1 MVCYSRDPIP
11 SRLSFYGK
19 SGNWEDEFGFCSC
32 GVFGLSIYSI
42 SLADPDMIESELV
55 SLFVTLPK
63 RCIVLLEDIDAA
75 GLERSGLGGLEG
87 DQNHA
92 AIHQV
97 SERKPNSHNGLSL
110 SGLLNAID
118 GVASQEGR
126 VLIMTTNVPE
136 ALDPALIR
144 PGRVDMRVHFEL
156 ANRSHIRE
164 LFLSMYADANTNTA
178 NSVTSVYEKSSLST
192 LAESFAVILPPNH
205 LSLAAIQC
213 HLLHYKHDPR
223 EAVLTAES
231 WSKTIPG
238 EHTSSHERP

>member
-1 MVCYSRDPIP
+1 
-11 SRLSFYGK
+11 
-19 SGNWEDEFGFCSC
+19 
-32 GVFGLSIYSI
+32 
-42 SLADPDMIESELV
+42 MIESELV

-97 SERKPNSHNGLSL
+97 SGRKPNSHNGLSL

-118 GVASQEGR
+118 GAASQEGR
-126 VLIMTTNVPE
+126 VLIMTTNVPD

-156 ANRSHIRE
+156 ASRSHIRE
-164 LFLSMYADANTNTA
+164 LFLSMYADANTNTNTNTA
-178 NSVTSVYEKSSLST
+178 SSVTSIYEKSSLST

-205 LSLAAIQC
+205 LSLAAIQG

-231 WSKTIPG
+231 WSKTILG